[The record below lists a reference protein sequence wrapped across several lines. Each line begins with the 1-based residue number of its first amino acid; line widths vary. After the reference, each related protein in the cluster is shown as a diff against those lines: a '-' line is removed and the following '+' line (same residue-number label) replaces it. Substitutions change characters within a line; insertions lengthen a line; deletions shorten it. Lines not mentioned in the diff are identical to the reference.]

1 MSSPS
6 IPERSGP
13 DRSGPDRSQ
22 GFDPKKFEAVEKEL
36 EAVVQKGLREH
47 WKWFTA
53 EGVLLVLLGAAAIA
67 VPVLASIAVAAFV
80 GWLLFFAGVFSA
92 ISTIRSPRAPGYV
105 WHILLSALMAILGL
119 VLALFP
125 VQGSLSLTLVMTAYF
140 IAHGIA
146 TVAFA
151 FSIKPD
157 TGRWIGLLF
166 VALVDFV
173 IAALVIA
180 GWPSTGL
187 WVLGLFVGIELLL
200 TGFGLIFAAL
210 GARERGAD
218 ETLPDA
224 GAHRPA

>member
-1 MSSPS
+1 MTSPS
-6 IPERSGP
+6 IPERP
-13 DRSGPDRSQ
+13 FPDRSQ
-22 GFDPKKFEAVEKEL
+22 DFDPKRFEAAAKEL
-36 EAVVQKGLREH
+36 EAAVQKGLREH

-53 EGVLLVLLGAAAIA
+53 EGVLLALLGAAAIA
-67 VPVLASIAVAAFV
+67 VPVLASIAVSAFV

-92 ISTIRSPRAPGYV
+92 ISTIRSPRAPGYL

-125 VQGSLSLTLVMTAYF
+125 VQGSLSLTLVLTAYF

-146 TVAFA
+146 TIAFA

-157 TGRWIGLLF
+157 TGRWILLLF

-173 IAALVIA
+173 IAAFVIA

-200 TGFGLIFAAL
+200 TGLSLIFAAL
-210 GARERGAD
+210 GARESGAD
-218 ETLPDA
+218 GSLPEA